1 MRAES
6 RGMPHAAT
14 GLRMSERRVLRRL
27 ELGDPYWPVQVALGL
42 IIVVQLTLADQVSV
56 GPTWLAPAVE
66 AVLLFALIVITPARA
81 TEERPGRRMVAM
93 TLIGVV
99 SAINVTSLGLL
110 VHYLV
115 KGGQADGGALV
126 LSGTKLLL
134 TNVLLFSVWFWELDR
149 GGPVTRFA
157 NPDALPDFQFPQMD
171 NPRFGPR
178 GWRPGFFDYLYTSLT
193 NANAFSPTDTMPL
206 THVAKAIM
214 AVESVSSLVTIGLV
228 LARAVN
234 ILAS

>member
-1 MRAES
+1 VRAES
-6 RGMPHAAT
+6 RGMSDAPA
-14 GLRMSERRVLRRL
+14 GLRITERRALRRL
-27 ELGDPYWPVQVALGL
+27 ELGDPFWPVQLALGL
-42 IIVVQLTLADQVSV
+42 IIVLQLTLADQVSV

-66 AVLLFALIVITPARA
+66 AVVLVVLIVVTPPRA
-81 TEERPGRRMVAM
+81 TKETRGRRMLSMV
-93 TLIGVV
+93 LIALV
-99 SAINVTSLGLL
+99 SAINLTSLALL

-115 KGGQADGGALV
+115 KGGEASGGALV

-149 GGPVTRFA
+149 GGPVARFA

-171 NPRFGPR
+171 DPQFAPK
-178 GWRPGFFDYLYTSLT
+178 GWRPGFLDYLYTSLT

-206 THVAKAIM
+206 THAAKAIM
-214 AVESVSSLVTIGLV
+214 AVESVSSLITIGLV

-234 ILAS
+234 VLA